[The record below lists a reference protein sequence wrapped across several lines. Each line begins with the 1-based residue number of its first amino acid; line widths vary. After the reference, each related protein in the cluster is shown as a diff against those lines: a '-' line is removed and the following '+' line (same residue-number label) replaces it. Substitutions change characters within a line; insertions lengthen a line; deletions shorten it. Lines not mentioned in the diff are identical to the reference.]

1 MKTKITA
8 FVALFLFVLLMGCSG
23 GDDGGSSCG
32 KVKSVSFSTT
42 PAAVTLYFTGGNNA
56 NSFKV
61 EYGPSGFTQGS
72 GTSVVTSNTQVE
84 ITDLTASTTYDFYIT
99 GICSA
104 AESSTPYKLS
114 SVTTQASQC
123 TGTTS
128 VQFGEFY
135 SGEITLQFSYSD
147 GYPERFEAEYGLAG
161 FTLGTG
167 TKVMTPSGSSSETI
181 TGIQA
186 STAYDFY
193 VRSYCS
199 SGEKTPY
206 VKFSYMTT
214 NGCPKP
220 FNLSSR
226 IISGACNV
234 GLGATRAFSW
244 NYLGT
249 RPQSYTFA
257 LLQGPTDNPGNGST
271 YETSE
276 NGISISNMYC
286 NWRVFYVRA
295 NCSDTNSSEWAGP
308 YYF

>member
-8 FVALFLFVLLMGCSG
+8 FTMLFLFVLLMGCSG

-32 KVKSVSFSTT
+32 KVESVTFSTT

-61 EYGPSGFTQGS
+61 EYGPSGFTQGT

-84 ITDLTASTTYDFYIT
+84 ITELIPSTTYDFYIT

-104 AESSTPYKLS
+104 SESSAPYKLS

-128 VQFGEFY
+128 VQFGQLAPDQIDLQFTY
-135 SGEITLQFSYSD
+135 SG
-147 GYPERFEAEYGLAG
+147 GYAEYYEVEYGTAG

-167 TKVMTPSGSSSETI
+167 TKTTTSFGTSSKNL

-186 STAYDFY
+186 STTYDFY
-193 VRSYCS
+193 VRSSCV

-206 VKFSYMTT
+206 VKFTYTT
-214 NGCPKP
+214 MNGCPKP
-220 FNLSSR
+220 FNLSSW
-226 IISGACNV
+226 IVSGSCNS
-234 GLGATRAFSW
+234 GTATRAFSW
-244 NYLGT
+244 SYLSGT
-249 RPQSYTFA
+249 PQSYTISIVQDA
-257 LLQGPTDNPGNGST
+257 TDNPAAGNT
-271 YETSE
+271 FETSTT
-276 NGISISNMYC
+276 GISISNMFC
-286 NWRVFYVRA
+286 NWRVFYVKA
-295 NCSDTNSSEWAGP
+295 NCTGNDSSEWAGP